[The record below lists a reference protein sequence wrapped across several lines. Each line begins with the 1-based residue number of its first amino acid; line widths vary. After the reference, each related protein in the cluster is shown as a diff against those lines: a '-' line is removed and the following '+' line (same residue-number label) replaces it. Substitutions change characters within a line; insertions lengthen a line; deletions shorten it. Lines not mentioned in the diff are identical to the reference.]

1 MKVLVTGAAGFIGM
15 FTCMNLLARG
25 DYVVGLDNMN
35 EYYDVGLKVSR
46 IQQLALH
53 ARFRFEQLDITDA
66 ERLSALIARERPD
79 RIVHLAAQAGVR
91 YSLQNPQAYVDANIT
106 GFLNLL
112 EAIRRHGC
120 EHLVYASTSSVYG
133 SNALLPLATE
143 QNVDHPVSLYA
154 ATKKA
159 NELMAHAYS
168 HLFSLPCTGL
178 RFFTVYGPWGRPD
191 MAFFTF
197 TRKMLA
203 GEPIDIYNHGK
214 LSRDFTYV
222 EDIAEGIV
230 RLLDHPAQPDP
241 RFDRTNPSPARSNV
255 PWRIYNIGSNRRVP
269 LLQYISVL
277 EQALGVEAI
286 RNNMP
291 MQSGD
296 VEDTFAD
303 VTDLVEDVDFQ
314 PDTPIEIGIPRFV
327 NWYLDY
333 YHPGV
338 NTHPRPPMDAS

>member
-1 MKVLVTGAAGFIGM
+1 
-15 FTCMNLLARG
+15 
-25 DYVVGLDNMN
+25 
-35 EYYDVGLKVSR
+35 LKSSR
-46 IQQLALH
+46 LQQLGMH
-53 ARFRFEQLDITDA
+53 AGFRFEHLDIIQA
-66 ERLSALIARERPD
+66 AALSALIAREQPE

-91 YSLQNPQAYVDANIT
+91 YSLKNPQAYVDANIT

-112 EAIRRHGC
+112 EATRHHGC
-120 EHLVYASTSSVYG
+120 DHLVYASTSSVYG
-133 SNALLPLATE
+133 SNAQLPLATGH
-143 QNVDHPVSLYA
+143 NVDHPVSLYA

-168 HLFSLPCTGL
+168 HLYGLPCTGL

-203 GEPIDIYNHGK
+203 GEPIDIYNHGQ

-222 EDIAEGIV
+222 EDIADGIV
-230 RLLDHPAQPDP
+230 RVLDRPATPDP
-241 RFDRTNPSPARSNV
+241 AYDRANPSPARSNV
-255 PWRIYNIGSNRRVP
+255 PWRIYNIGSNRRAP

-277 EQALGVEAI
+277 EQALGVNAI

-291 MQSGD
+291 MQAGD

-303 VTDLVEDVDFQ
+303 VSDLAADVDFQ
-314 PDTPIEIGIPRFV
+314 PRTPIEIGIPRFV
-327 NWYLDY
+327 SWYLDY
-333 YHPGV
+333 YHPSI
-338 NTHPRPPMDAS
+338 NRPPNVPGIAS